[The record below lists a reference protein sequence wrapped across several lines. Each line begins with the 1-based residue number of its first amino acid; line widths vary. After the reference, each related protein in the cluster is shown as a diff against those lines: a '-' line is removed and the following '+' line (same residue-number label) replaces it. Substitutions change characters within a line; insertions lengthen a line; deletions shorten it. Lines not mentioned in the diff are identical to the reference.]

1 MAKKKLTYDYQE
13 QLCAIMAREFTP
25 EDEVG
30 ATAIFN
36 HAFVALGLA
45 QELYA
50 PGLAICVNARGRWAM
65 LGHLRTPFE
74 VGKPPE
80 PQIEALMDHD
90 DIFDCLQGGRWNI
103 FMQPAQIDKFGN
115 MNISMIGA
123 DKKKPKAALVG
134 SRGVPDNTTN
144 GGRIYY
150 NVADHNVRSFAAK
163 VDFVSGCG
171 HTGARKEGL
180 IKYGHPKKVFSNL
193 GVFDFDKKTGCMRV
207 VSLNIGVTKKQVVDN
222 TGFELI
228 WPDPVPESPAP
239 TEEELMYIREIVD
252 PAGIRRADFAKGEE
266 LTKIMAELWQGMSY
280 EMIYGK

>member
-25 EDEVG
+25 EDEFG
-30 ATAIFN
+30 CTAIFN

-45 QELYA
+45 QELYS
-50 PGLAICVNARGRWAM
+50 PGMAICVNARGRWAM

-80 PQIEALMDHD
+80 AQIEALMDHD

-103 FMQPAQIDKFGN
+103 FMQPAQLDMYGN
-115 MNISMIGA
+115 MNIAQIGP

-144 GGRIYY
+144 GSRTYY
-150 NVADHNVRSFAAK
+150 NVADHNVRSFVEK

-171 HTGARKEGL
+171 TQGARKEGL
-180 IKYGHPKKVFSNL
+180 IKYGHIKKVFSNL
-193 GVFDFDKKTGCMRV
+193 GVFDFDEKTGRMRV
-207 VSLNIGVTKKQVVDN
+207 VSLHIGVTKQQVVEN

-239 TEEELMYIREIVD
+239 TEEELMWIREIID

-266 LTKIMAELWQGMSY
+266 YNKIMAELWQGMSY
-280 EMIYGK
+280 EMVYGK